1 MCYTNVH
8 WWILLFLRACV
19 QSGIHFLEKKQA
31 FCWVSVFGMFEKGKD
46 GMCLYDN
53 KMGSLDGYKKAIA
66 INEKKMYFDDRMTGM
81 PVR

>member
-8 WWILLFLRACV
+8 WWILLFLR
-19 QSGIHFLEKKQA
+19 SKRHSFLEKKQA
-31 FCWVSVFGMFEKGKD
+31 FCFVCYRFSVCQREEGWTG
-46 GMCLYDN
+46 LYDN
-53 KMGSLDGYKKAIA
+53 KMGSLDGYNKATA